1 MTHAKSPWFAKPDRK
16 NNDLKIAVIGAGIA
30 GCCLAHRLQKEGHVV
45 TLFDRNSAAGCEGS
59 GNRIG
64 LIKPRLDLDKR
75 GFGTFNTQGYLFAV
89 DYYDELERLGLP
101 VWVGERGL
109 FEMAE
114 DIGDELRQK
123 SLVDQK
129 ILSQDDMNLITQ
141 KDVSNRLGVHVPK
154 GGLWYA
160 RSGCVEPVKLC
171 QALSKSIKTEFGQDI
186 SSMERIGDQWL
197 LKNNDSVVFKGDC
210 VVLATAGETQK
221 LNSFCDLHFEGRR
234 GQVTY
239 VRSCDETMPLRHA
252 MSCSGYVMPTLFK
265 HEDEICHLVGA
276 TFEKWSDFTDKS
288 YLSLRDD
295 SHEKNLVKFNRFFP
309 QVDMDI
315 IGGRVGMRA
324 MTLDHLP
331 MVGPIYSDEDYVEKY
346 ERLKHGPRAQVFE
359 KASYVDGLYVMAG
372 LGARGIQTAPLLA
385 ELLTSYISGTKSP
398 VDEIVREA
406 LHPARFKIRSIKR
419 AKP

>member
-1 MTHAKSPWFAKPDRK
+1 MTHAKSPWFAKPDGK
-16 NNDLKIAVIGAGIA
+16 KNDLRIAVVGAGIA
-30 GCCLAHRLQKEGHVV
+30 GCCLAHRLQKEGHDV
-45 TLFDRNSAAGCEGS
+45 TLFDRNSQAGFEGS

-89 DYYDELERLGLP
+89 DYYDKLERQGIP
-101 VWVGERGL
+101 VWIGERGL

-114 DIGDELRQK
+114 DIGDGLRQK
-123 SLVDQK
+123 ALVDQE
-129 ILSQDDMNLITQ
+129 ILSQDEMCLISQEEAT
-141 KDVSNRLGVHVPK
+141 NRLGVDIPK
-154 GGLWYA
+154 GGLWFA
-160 RSGCVEPVKLC
+160 RSGCVEPAKLC
-171 QALSKSIKTEFGQDI
+171 QVLIKNIKAEFDQDI
-186 SSMERIGDQWL
+186 TSLERMDDQWH
-197 LKNNDSVVFKGDC
+197 LKNKERVVFKGDC

-234 GQVTY
+234 GQVSY
-239 VRSCDETMPLRHA
+239 VRANNETKHLSHA
-252 MSCSGYVMPTLFK
+252 MSCAGYAMPTLFK
-265 HEDEICHLVGA
+265 HEGEVCHLVGA
-276 TFEKWSDFTDKS
+276 TFEKWSDFSDKS
-288 YLSLRDD
+288 YLDLRDD
-295 SHEKNLVKFNRFFP
+295 SHEKNRVKFNRFFP
-309 QVDMDI
+309 NADMDI

-331 MVGPIYSDEDYVEKY
+331 MVGPVYRDVDYVEKY
-346 ERLKHGPRAQVFE
+346 ERLKHGPRAQIFE
-359 KASYVDGLYVMAG
+359 KAPYVEGLYVMAG